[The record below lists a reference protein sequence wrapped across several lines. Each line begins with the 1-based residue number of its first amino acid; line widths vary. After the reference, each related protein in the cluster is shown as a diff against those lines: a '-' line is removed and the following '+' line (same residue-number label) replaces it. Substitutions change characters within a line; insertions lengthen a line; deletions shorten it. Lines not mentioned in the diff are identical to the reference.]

1 MPLEATHIRFA
12 EDVKNHYII
21 KNLDEYISGSIY
33 PDSRYITKIDRNL
46 THGEECRNKNFPDS
60 DFKMGWQ
67 SHYLC
72 DIAFNKTKK
81 TIFSD
86 ISFTKYDTDDAFAKN
101 YTIDDW
107 IISTSIKIL
116 QDIDDL
122 KHLKI
127 SEYLGCLD
135 YIDNPNDEDEKIINK
150 YNQLIKNFYKDNL
163 NPAVNDYKQILLAF
177 DIAPELIDSVIAK
190 TNQFNSD
197 DQIIKKVKLL
207 YGQILSSL

>member
-12 EDVKNHYII
+12 EDIKNRYVVN
-21 KNLDEYISGSIY
+21 NLDEYISGSIY

-72 DIAFNKTKK
+72 DIAFNKIKK
-81 TIFSD
+81 IIFSG

-116 QDIDDL
+116 QDINDL
-122 KHLKI
+122 KYLKI
-127 SEYLGCLD
+127 SGYLACLD

-150 YNQLIKNFYKDNL
+150 YNQLIKNFYKN
-163 NPAVNDYKQILLAF
+163 NQSPSVNDYKQILSAF
-177 DIAPELIDSVIAK
+177 DIAPKLVDSVISK
-190 TNQFNSD
+190 TSQFYSD
-197 DQIIKKVKLL
+197 DQIMKKIKLL
-207 YGQILSSL
+207 YGEMLKSL